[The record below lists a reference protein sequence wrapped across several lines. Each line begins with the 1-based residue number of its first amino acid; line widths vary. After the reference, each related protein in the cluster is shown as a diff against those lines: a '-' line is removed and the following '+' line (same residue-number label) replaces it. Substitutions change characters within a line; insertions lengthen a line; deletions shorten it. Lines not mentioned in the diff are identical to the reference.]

1 MMKRTTS
8 LPTSSTTSARVEIA
22 RALRHLHRLARAE
35 QPHHLD
41 ELDVERHAA
50 AGQRRDRRLDALD
63 RARMVRAPYVD
74 KLVGI
79 ARLLEMIGE
88 IGPEIGQASIGL
100 PDRPVHILA
109 TSGGPEQSQCPR
121 PPTLGTTHP

>member
-88 IGPEIGQASIGL
+88 IGPELGPASIGL
-100 PDRPVHILA
+100 PHRPVHIVSKA
-109 TSGGPEQSQCPR
+109 GGR
-121 PPTLGTTHP
+121 DKGRVHPPPNLGK